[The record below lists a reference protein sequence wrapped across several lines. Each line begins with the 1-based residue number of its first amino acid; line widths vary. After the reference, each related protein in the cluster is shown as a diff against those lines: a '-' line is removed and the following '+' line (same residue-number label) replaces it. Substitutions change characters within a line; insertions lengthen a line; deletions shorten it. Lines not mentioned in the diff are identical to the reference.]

1 MNDIDKV
8 LSRVADIAG
17 VKSDSDIARIIG
29 ISPQAIGNARKRG
42 SVPYEKL
49 TKFAKEH
56 DVSLDYLLG
65 NSSRAKEID
74 LELFKHI
81 QNVLKSEH
89 SELREINAVDFSYY
103 TAIIYNQVFN
113 IADTDLRVQAIL
125 NSVIFVSVV
134 ALRKSQ
140 ENFESPELLKLPGG
154 KEFREKQSK
163 VVEERIKE
171 LEMLIDNPNRVPIL
185 ESKAESIIPEAVKT
199 TLKNATET
207 LEKD

>member
-1 MNDIDKV
+1 MNDIDKI

-17 VKSDSDIARIIG
+17 VKSDSQIARIIG

-42 SVPYEKL
+42 SIPYEKL
-49 TKFAKEH
+49 TTFAKEH

-74 LELFKHI
+74 LGLFKHI

-89 SELREINAVDFSYY
+89 SELRGINSVDFGYY

-113 IADTDLRVQAIL
+113 ISDTDMRVQAIL

-134 ALRKSQ
+134 ALRKSE
-140 ENFESPELLKLPGG
+140 ENFESPELLKLPDG
-154 KEFREKQSK
+154 KEFREKQRK
-163 VVEERIKE
+163 VIEERIKE
-171 LEMLIDNPNRVPIL
+171 LEMLIDSPNSVPIL
-185 ESKAESIIPEAVKT
+185 EPRAESIIPEAVKT